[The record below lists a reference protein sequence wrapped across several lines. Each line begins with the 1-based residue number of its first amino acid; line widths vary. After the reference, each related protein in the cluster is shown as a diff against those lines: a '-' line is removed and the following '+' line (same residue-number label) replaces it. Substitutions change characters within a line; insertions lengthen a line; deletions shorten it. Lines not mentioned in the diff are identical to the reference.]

1 MASNDDTVYSSY
13 GKKYND
19 DLGWMCISSC
29 QRRSSIT
36 IYIFDSFMKF
46 YLSKQ
51 VRRLMT
57 SDLLFQTYV
66 V

>member
-19 DLGWMCISSC
+19 DLEWMCISSC
-29 QRRSSIT
+29 QRGLSIT
-36 IYIFDSFMKF
+36 ISILDSF
-46 YLSKQ
+46 
-51 VRRLMT
+51 
-57 SDLLFQTYV
+57 DLVFQTYV